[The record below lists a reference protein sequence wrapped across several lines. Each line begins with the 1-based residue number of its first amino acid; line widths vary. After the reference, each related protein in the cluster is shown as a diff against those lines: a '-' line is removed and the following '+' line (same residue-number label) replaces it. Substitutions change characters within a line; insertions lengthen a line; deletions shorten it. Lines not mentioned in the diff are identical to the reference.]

1 MNIVAESGVRHVFL
15 RDMMLQ
21 ASIGWYPHEHGGT
34 QRVRINVDLGV
45 DEDADA
51 DADADA
57 SDELK
62 RVVSYET
69 VAIAVRQIVAAG
81 HIKLVETLAERIA
94 AVCLTDTRVRL
105 ARVQVEKLDVFAD
118 VAAAGVAIVRHRSG
132 TDARTLG

>member
-1 MNIVAESGVRHVFL
+1 MNVLAEPGVRHVFL
-15 RDMMLQ
+15 RDMVLQ
-21 ASIGWYPHEHGGT
+21 GSIGWYQHEHGGT

-51 DADADA
+51 V
-57 SDELK
+57 DELK

-94 AVCLTDTRVRL
+94 SACLTDPRVRL

-118 VAAAGVAIVRHRSG
+118 AAAAGVAIVRHRSG
-132 TDARTLG
+132 TGGRTLA

>member
-1 MNIVAESGVRHVFL
+1 MNVLAEPGVRHVFL
-15 RDMMLQ
+15 RDMVLQ

-45 DEDADA
+45 DE
-51 DADADA
+51 DADA

-94 AVCLTDTRVRL
+94 AACLTDPRVRL

-118 VAAAGVAIVRHRSG
+118 AAAAGVAIVRHRSG
-132 TDARTLG
+132 TDVRTLG